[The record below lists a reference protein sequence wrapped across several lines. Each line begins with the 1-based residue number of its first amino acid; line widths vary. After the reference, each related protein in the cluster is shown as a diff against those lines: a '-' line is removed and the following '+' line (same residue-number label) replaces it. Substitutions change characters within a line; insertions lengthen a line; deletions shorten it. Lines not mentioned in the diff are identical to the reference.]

1 MSIVNYPLSCAR
13 GLGNTGQPSCAISI
27 EKLEGLLMTTDGFKI
42 PAASLTSFDTAFAY
56 LQTATLAADPLQRIY
71 PLHTI
76 EGLTNN
82 TAAPEKKLSGY
93 GNTQS
98 VTEQP
103 QQFELEIE
111 NNGIAY
117 YKKLRTWNG
126 RKDVRVYWIDKTFI
140 GGYLDSSGDLL
151 PMEASVFFKQ
161 VMPGNVS
168 DITKYMCE
176 LELKSPTAL
185 TDDLSAIAIP
195 EGFKVKN
202 EIHGLR
208 DVTLAGTGGV
218 LSATVTAV
226 MSISKEDF
234 ASKFAIE
241 ITSDDG
247 AFIRDGNEPLDAPTS
262 ISNGVCLISGLT
274 AGVHTLKLADPY
286 FLAFNLGIGSLT
298 SGGYESNEITVTV
311 KNS

>member
-111 NNGIAY
+111 NNGIEY

-140 GGYLDSSGDLL
+140 GGYLDSNGDLL

-195 EGFKVKN
+195 ESFKVKN

-218 LSATVTAV
+218 LSATVTGLL
-226 MSISKEDF
+226 SISKEDF
-234 ASKFAIE
+234 ISKFA
-241 ITSDDG
+241 TLLLDDNT
-247 AFIRDGNEPLDAPTS
+247 INVDGLNVQPTS
-262 ISNGVCLISGLT
+262 ITNGVALITLT
-274 AGVHTLKLADPY
+274 AGTHTISLADPNA
-286 FLAFNLGIGSLT
+286 LMGAMIGSLT
-298 SGGYESNEITVTV
+298 SGGYESNEVTVTV
-311 KNS
+311 TAT

>member
-103 QQFELEIE
+103 QQFEIEIE
-111 NNGIAY
+111 NNGIEY

-140 GGYLDSSGDLL
+140 GGYLDSNGDLL

-161 VMPGNVS
+161 VMPGNVA

-208 DVTLAGTGGV
+208 DVTLAGKGGV
-218 LSATVTAV
+218 FSATVTAV

-234 ASKFAIE
+234 ATKFASE
-241 ITSDDG
+241 LMDDTWV
-247 AFIRDGNEPLDAPTS
+247 ADGSAPLFPT
-262 ISNGVCLISGLT
+262 IANGVVLFPELT
-274 AGVHTLKLADPY
+274 AGVHTISLTTPATLASY
-286 FLAFNLGIGSLT
+286 GIGSPT

-311 KNS
+311 NPS

>member
-1 MSIVNYPLSCAR
+1 MSIVNYPLNCAR

-56 LQTATLAADPLQRIY
+56 LQAATLAANPLQRIY

-103 QQFELEIE
+103 QQFEVEIE
-111 NNGIAY
+111 NNGIEY

-140 GGYLDSSGDLL
+140 GGYLDSNGDLL

-161 VMPGNVS
+161 VMPGNVA

-185 TDDLSAIAIP
+185 TDDLSAISIP

-218 LSATVTAV
+218 LSASVTAV
-226 MSISKEDF
+226 MSISKENFATKF
-234 ASKFAIE
+234 ASELTDDAWLV
-241 ITSDDG
+241 DG
-247 AFIRDGNEPLDAPTS
+247 AATSPSVIDA
-262 ISNGVCLISGLT
+262 NGVAAFVLT
-274 AGVHTLKLADPY
+274 AGSHTIKLNTPSA
-286 FLAFNLGIGSLT
+286 LAGWVIGSLT

-311 KNS
+311 TAT

>member
-42 PAASLTSFDTAFAY
+42 QAASLTSFDTAFAY

-111 NNGIAY
+111 NNGIEY
-117 YKKLRTWNG
+117 YKKLRTWNK

-140 GGYLDSSGDLL
+140 GGYLDSNGDLL

-218 LSATVTAV
+218 LSAAVTAV
-226 MSISKEDF
+226 MSISKENIT
-234 ASKFAIE
+234 SKFGSEFSNENIF
-241 ITSDDG
+241 IVDG
-247 AFIRDGNEPLDAPTS
+247 DERSADSVTNDVILFT
-262 ISNGVCLISGLT
+262 LT
-274 AGVHTLKLADPY
+274 AGTHKIKLGPPNL
-286 FLAFNLGIGSLT
+286 LAGAGVGSLT

-311 KNS
+311 TAT

>member
-82 TAAPEKKLSGY
+82 TAAPEKKLSIY

-98 VTEQP
+98 LIEQP
-103 QQFELEIE
+103 HQFEIEIE
-111 NNGIAY
+111 NNGIEY

-126 RKDVRVYWIDKTFI
+126 RKDVRVFWIDKTFI
-140 GGYLDSSGDLL
+140 GGYLDSNGDLL

-161 VMPGNVS
+161 VMPGNVA

-185 TDDLSAIAIP
+185 TDDLDGIAIP

-226 MSISKEDF
+226 MSISKEDWV
-234 ASKFAIE
+234 SKF
-241 ITSDDG
+241 SDNIGSRTVMINND
-247 AFIRDGNEPLDAPTS
+247 AVEPNS
-262 ISNGVCLISGLT
+262 IMNGTLLFTGLT
-274 AGVHTLKLADPY
+274 AGVKTIKLNTPSE
-286 FLAFNLGIGSLT
+286 LESQEGIGSLT

-311 KNS
+311 TAT

>member
-111 NNGIAY
+111 NNGIEY

-140 GGYLDSSGDLL
+140 GGYLDSNGDLL

-218 LSATVTAV
+218 LSATVTGV
-226 MSISKEDF
+226 MAISKEDF
-234 ASKFAIE
+234 VSKFAIE
-241 ITSDDG
+241 LNSNTFLVDG
-247 AFIRDGNEPLDAPTS
+247 VVTPVES
-262 ISNGVCLISGLT
+262 ISSGSVLLMLT
-274 AGVHTLKLADPY
+274 AGTHTISLITPSALADE
-286 FLAFNLGIGSLT
+286 NIGSAT

-311 KNS
+311 NPS